1 MKKIQIILVT
11 IFLSLLTTAI
21 ASMAYANPTLSVFD
35 CGLLAFD
42 DVSDFGITNNGISI
56 IPTFSLK
63 QPAFNLSYSLSRGGR
78 FSIDPDLRLTFDGG
92 IRTLN
97 GSNEYYGEEID
108 KLFHFTYPDYEFVKF
123 SVDEMDV
130 RPEKTNYE
138 KFIELFSE
146 K

>member
-1 MKKIQIILVT
+1 MTNTLINKDFSGPTSFVT
-11 IFLSLLTTAI
+11 IPESLRVVVNKMMPEITLMGVARVE
-21 ASMAYANPTLSVFD
+21 AYKKYNPVNFD
-35 CGLLAFD
+35 
-42 DVSDFGITNNGISI
+42 V
-56 IPTFSLK
+56 
-63 QPAFNLSYSLSRGGR
+63 
-78 FSIDPDLRLTFDGG
+78 IDEYIVKLRLTFDGG
-92 IRTLN
+92 VRTLN

-138 KFIELFSE
+138 KFIELFS

>member
-1 MKKIQIILVT
+1 MTNSLINRDFSGPTSFVT
-11 IFLSLLTTAI
+11 IPESLRVVVNKMMPEITLMRVARVE
-21 ASMAYANPTLSVFD
+21 AFKKYNPVNFD
-35 CGLLAFD
+35 
-42 DVSDFGITNNGISI
+42 V
-56 IPTFSLK
+56 
-63 QPAFNLSYSLSRGGR
+63 
-78 FSIDPDLRLTFDGG
+78 IDEYIVKLRLTFDGG
-92 IRTLN
+92 VRTLN

-138 KFIELFSE
+138 KFIELFS

>member
-1 MKKIQIILVT
+1 MGQFLVDNGFSGPTSFVT
-11 IFLSLLTTAI
+11 IPESLRVVVKKMMPEITLMGVARVE
-21 ASMAYANPTLSVFD
+21 AYKKYNPVNFD
-35 CGLLAFD
+35 
-42 DVSDFGITNNGISI
+42 V
-56 IPTFSLK
+56 
-63 QPAFNLSYSLSRGGR
+63 
-78 FSIDPDLRLTFDGG
+78 IDEYIVKLRLTFDGG
-92 IRTLN
+92 VRTLN

-138 KFIELFSE
+138 KFIELFS

>member
-1 MKKIQIILVT
+1 MGQFLVDNGFSGPTSFVT
-11 IFLSLLTTAI
+11 IPESLRVVVKKMMPEITLMGVARVE
-21 ASMAYANPTLSVFD
+21 AYKKYNPANFD
-35 CGLLAFD
+35 
-42 DVSDFGITNNGISI
+42 V
-56 IPTFSLK
+56 
-63 QPAFNLSYSLSRGGR
+63 
-78 FSIDPDLRLTFDGG
+78 IDEYIVKLRLTFDGV

-97 GSNEYYGEEID
+97 CSNEYYGEEID

>member
-1 MKKIQIILVT
+1 MGQFLVDNGFSGPTSFVT
-11 IFLSLLTTAI
+11 IPESLRVVVKKMMPEITLMGVARVE
-21 ASMAYANPTLSVFD
+21 AYKKYNPANFD
-35 CGLLAFD
+35 
-42 DVSDFGITNNGISI
+42 V
-56 IPTFSLK
+56 
-63 QPAFNLSYSLSRGGR
+63 
-78 FSIDPDLRLTFDGG
+78 IDEYIVKLRLTFDGG
-92 IRTLN
+92 VRTLN

-138 KFIELFSE
+138 KFIELFS

>member
-1 MKKIQIILVT
+1 MGQFLVDNGFSGPTSFVT
-11 IFLSLLTTAI
+11 IPESLRVVVKKMMPEITLMGVARVE
-21 ASMAYANPTLSVFD
+21 AYKKYNPANFD
-35 CGLLAFD
+35 
-42 DVSDFGITNNGISI
+42 V
-56 IPTFSLK
+56 
-63 QPAFNLSYSLSRGGR
+63 
-78 FSIDPDLRLTFDGG
+78 IDEYIVKLRLTFDGG

-97 GSNEYYGEEID
+97 GSNEYYGEEIN

>member
-1 MKKIQIILVT
+1 MTNTLINKDFSGPTSFVT
-11 IFLSLLTTAI
+11 IPESLRVVVNKMMPEITLMGVARVE
-21 ASMAYANPTLSVFD
+21 AYKKYNPVNFD
-35 CGLLAFD
+35 
-42 DVSDFGITNNGISI
+42 V
-56 IPTFSLK
+56 
-63 QPAFNLSYSLSRGGR
+63 
-78 FSIDPDLRLTFDGG
+78 IDEYIVKLRLTFDGG
-92 IRTLN
+92 VRTLN

-138 KFIELFSE
+138 KFMELFS

>member
-1 MKKIQIILVT
+1 MGQFLVDNGFSGPTSFVT
-11 IFLSLLTTAI
+11 IPESLRVVVNKMMPEITLMGVARVE
-21 ASMAYANPTLSVFD
+21 AYKKYNPVNFD
-35 CGLLAFD
+35 
-42 DVSDFGITNNGISI
+42 V
-56 IPTFSLK
+56 
-63 QPAFNLSYSLSRGGR
+63 
-78 FSIDPDLRLTFDGG
+78 IDEYIVKLRLTFDGG
-92 IRTLN
+92 VRTLN

-138 KFIELFSE
+138 KFMELFS

>member
-1 MKKIQIILVT
+1 MGQFLVDNGFSGPTSFVT
-11 IFLSLLTTAI
+11 IPESLRVVVKKMMPEITLMGVARVE
-21 ASMAYANPTLSVFD
+21 AYKKYNPANFD
-35 CGLLAFD
+35 
-42 DVSDFGITNNGISI
+42 V
-56 IPTFSLK
+56 
-63 QPAFNLSYSLSRGGR
+63 
-78 FSIDPDLRLTFDGG
+78 IDEYIVKLRLTFDGG

>member
-1 MKKIQIILVT
+1 V
-11 IFLSLLTTAI
+11 
-21 ASMAYANPTLSVFD
+21 
-35 CGLLAFD
+35 
-42 DVSDFGITNNGISI
+42 
-56 IPTFSLK
+56 
-63 QPAFNLSYSLSRGGR
+63 
-78 FSIDPDLRLTFDGG
+78 IDEYIVKLRLTFDGG
-92 IRTLN
+92 VRTLN

-138 KFIELFSE
+138 KFIELFS

>member
-1 MKKIQIILVT
+1 MGQFLVDNGFSGPTSFVT
-11 IFLSLLTTAI
+11 IPESLRVVVKKMMPEITLMGVARVE
-21 ASMAYANPTLSVFD
+21 AYKKYNPVNFD
-35 CGLLAFD
+35 
-42 DVSDFGITNNGISI
+42 V
-56 IPTFSLK
+56 
-63 QPAFNLSYSLSRGGR
+63 
-78 FSIDPDLRLTFDGG
+78 IDEYIVKLRLTFDGG

-123 SVDEMDV
+123 SVDEMEI

>member
-1 MKKIQIILVT
+1 MTNTLINKDFSGPTSFVT
-11 IFLSLLTTAI
+11 IPENLRIVITKMMPEITRMCVARVE
-21 ASMAYANPTLSVFD
+21 AYKKYNPVNFD
-35 CGLLAFD
+35 
-42 DVSDFGITNNGISI
+42 V
-56 IPTFSLK
+56 
-63 QPAFNLSYSLSRGGR
+63 
-78 FSIDPDLRLTFDGG
+78 IDEYIVKLRLTFDGG
-92 IRTLN
+92 VRTLN

>member
-1 MKKIQIILVT
+1 MTNTLINKVFSGPTSFVT
-11 IFLSLLTTAI
+11 IPESLRVVVNKMMPEITLMGVARVE
-21 ASMAYANPTLSVFD
+21 AYKKYNPVNFD
-35 CGLLAFD
+35 
-42 DVSDFGITNNGISI
+42 V
-56 IPTFSLK
+56 
-63 QPAFNLSYSLSRGGR
+63 
-78 FSIDPDLRLTFDGG
+78 IDEYIVKLRLTFDGG
-92 IRTLN
+92 VRTLN

-138 KFIELFSE
+138 KFMELFS

>member
-1 MKKIQIILVT
+1 MTNTLINKDFSGPTSFVT
-11 IFLSLLTTAI
+11 IPESLRVVVNKMMPEITLMRVARVE
-21 ASMAYANPTLSVFD
+21 AFKKYNPANFD
-35 CGLLAFD
+35 
-42 DVSDFGITNNGISI
+42 V
-56 IPTFSLK
+56 
-63 QPAFNLSYSLSRGGR
+63 
-78 FSIDPDLRLTFDGG
+78 IDEYIVKLRLTFDGG
-92 IRTLN
+92 TKTLN

-138 KFIELFSE
+138 KFIELFS

>member
-1 MKKIQIILVT
+1 MTNSLINRDFSGPTSFVT
-11 IFLSLLTTAI
+11 IPESLRVVVNKMMPEITLMRVARVE
-21 ASMAYANPTLSVFD
+21 AFKKYNPANFD
-35 CGLLAFD
+35 
-42 DVSDFGITNNGISI
+42 V
-56 IPTFSLK
+56 
-63 QPAFNLSYSLSRGGR
+63 
-78 FSIDPDLRLTFDGG
+78 IDEYIVKLRLTFDGG
-92 IRTLN
+92 VRTLN

-138 KFIELFSE
+138 KFIELFS

>member
-1 MKKIQIILVT
+1 MTNSLINRDFSGPTSFVT
-11 IFLSLLTTAI
+11 IPESLRVVVNKMMPEITLMRVARVE
-21 ASMAYANPTLSVFD
+21 ALKKYNPANFD
-35 CGLLAFD
+35 
-42 DVSDFGITNNGISI
+42 V
-56 IPTFSLK
+56 
-63 QPAFNLSYSLSRGGR
+63 
-78 FSIDPDLRLTFDGG
+78 IDEYIVKLRLTFDGG
-92 IRTLN
+92 VRTLN

-138 KFIELFSE
+138 KFIELFS

>member
-1 MKKIQIILVT
+1 MGQFLVDNGFSGPTSFVT
-11 IFLSLLTTAI
+11 IPESLRVVVKKMMPEITLMGVARVE
-21 ASMAYANPTLSVFD
+21 AYKKYNPVNFD
-35 CGLLAFD
+35 
-42 DVSDFGITNNGISI
+42 V
-56 IPTFSLK
+56 
-63 QPAFNLSYSLSRGGR
+63 
-78 FSIDPDLRLTFDGG
+78 IDEYIVKLRLTFDGG

-138 KFIELFSE
+138 KFIELFS

>member
-1 MKKIQIILVT
+1 MGQFLVDNGFSGPTSFVT
-11 IFLSLLTTAI
+11 IPESLRVVVKKMMPEITLMGVARVE
-21 ASMAYANPTLSVFD
+21 AYKKYNPVNFD
-35 CGLLAFD
+35 
-42 DVSDFGITNNGISI
+42 V
-56 IPTFSLK
+56 
-63 QPAFNLSYSLSRGGR
+63 
-78 FSIDPDLRLTFDGG
+78 IDEYIVKLRLTFDGG
-92 IRTLN
+92 VRTLN

-138 KFIELFSE
+138 KFMELFS

>member
-1 MKKIQIILVT
+1 MGQFLVDNGFSGPTSFVT
-11 IFLSLLTTAI
+11 IPESLRVVVKKMMPEITLMGVARVE
-21 ASMAYANPTLSVFD
+21 AFKKYNPVNFD
-35 CGLLAFD
+35 
-42 DVSDFGITNNGISI
+42 V
-56 IPTFSLK
+56 
-63 QPAFNLSYSLSRGGR
+63 
-78 FSIDPDLRLTFDGG
+78 IDEYIVKLRLTFDGG

-138 KFIELFSE
+138 KFIELFS

>member
-1 MKKIQIILVT
+1 MGQFLVDNGFSGPTSFVT
-11 IFLSLLTTAI
+11 IPESLRVVVKKMMPEITLMGVARVE
-21 ASMAYANPTLSVFD
+21 AYKKYNPANFD
-35 CGLLAFD
+35 
-42 DVSDFGITNNGISI
+42 V
-56 IPTFSLK
+56 
-63 QPAFNLSYSLSRGGR
+63 
-78 FSIDPDLRLTFDGG
+78 IDEYIVKLRLTFDGG

-138 KFIELFSE
+138 KFIELFS

>member
-1 MKKIQIILVT
+1 MGQFLVDNGFSGPTSFVT
-11 IFLSLLTTAI
+11 IPESLRVVVKKMMPEITLMGVARVE
-21 ASMAYANPTLSVFD
+21 AYKKYNPVNFD
-35 CGLLAFD
+35 
-42 DVSDFGITNNGISI
+42 V
-56 IPTFSLK
+56 
-63 QPAFNLSYSLSRGGR
+63 
-78 FSIDPDLRLTFDGG
+78 IDEYIVKLRLTFDGG
-92 IRTLN
+92 AKTLN

-138 KFIELFSE
+138 KFIELFS

>member
-1 MKKIQIILVT
+1 MTNTLINKDFSGPTSFVT
-11 IFLSLLTTAI
+11 IPESLRVVVNKMMPEITLMRVARVE
-21 ASMAYANPTLSVFD
+21 AFKKYNPVNFD
-35 CGLLAFD
+35 
-42 DVSDFGITNNGISI
+42 V
-56 IPTFSLK
+56 
-63 QPAFNLSYSLSRGGR
+63 
-78 FSIDPDLRLTFDGG
+78 IDEYIVKLRLTFDGG
-92 IRTLN
+92 VRTLN

-138 KFIELFSE
+138 KFMELFS

>member
-1 MKKIQIILVT
+1 MGQFLVDNGFSGPTSFVT
-11 IFLSLLTTAI
+11 IPESLRVVVKKMMPEITLMGVARVE
-21 ASMAYANPTLSVFD
+21 AYKKYNPVNFD
-35 CGLLAFD
+35 
-42 DVSDFGITNNGISI
+42 V
-56 IPTFSLK
+56 
-63 QPAFNLSYSLSRGGR
+63 
-78 FSIDPDLRLTFDGG
+78 IDEYIVKLRLTFDGG

-138 KFIELFSE
+138 KFIELFS
-146 K
+146 KKFD

>member
-1 MKKIQIILVT
+1 MTNTLINKVFSGPTSFVT
-11 IFLSLLTTAI
+11 IPESLRVVVNKMMPEITLMRVARVE
-21 ASMAYANPTLSVFD
+21 AFKKYNPVNFD
-35 CGLLAFD
+35 
-42 DVSDFGITNNGISI
+42 V
-56 IPTFSLK
+56 
-63 QPAFNLSYSLSRGGR
+63 
-78 FSIDPDLRLTFDGG
+78 IDEYIVKLRLTFDGG
-92 IRTLN
+92 VRTLN

-138 KFIELFSE
+138 KFIELFS

>member
-1 MKKIQIILVT
+1 MGQFLVDNGFSGPTSFVT
-11 IFLSLLTTAI
+11 IPESLRVVVKKMMPEITLMGVAGVE
-21 ASMAYANPTLSVFD
+21 AYKKYNPANFD
-35 CGLLAFD
+35 
-42 DVSDFGITNNGISI
+42 V
-56 IPTFSLK
+56 
-63 QPAFNLSYSLSRGGR
+63 
-78 FSIDPDLRLTFDGG
+78 IDEYIVKLRLTFDGG